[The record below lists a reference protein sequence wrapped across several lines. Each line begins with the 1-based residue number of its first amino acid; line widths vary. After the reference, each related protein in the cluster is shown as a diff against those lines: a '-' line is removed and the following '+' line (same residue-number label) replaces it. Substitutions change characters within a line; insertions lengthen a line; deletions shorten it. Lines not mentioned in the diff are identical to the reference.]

1 MYLCCMQKIVEC
13 VPNFSEGKNL
23 QIIKQITDAME
34 TVEGVQLLDVDP
46 GKATNRTVVTIVG
59 EVELVV
65 EAAFRGI
72 QMAASLIDMR
82 NHSGEHPRMG
92 ATDVCPL
99 IPISGISMEETAQYA
114 TQLAERVS
122 NELNIPTYLYEN
134 AQPNK
139 SRSNLSVIRAGEY
152 EGFFDKIKEPQWA
165 PDFGK
170 AEMNATAGATVIGA
184 RDFLIAF
191 NINLNTKSTRVA
203 NRIAFDVREAGRV
216 KREGNP
222 ISGKIVKDENGEDV
236 RIPGKLKAV
245 KAIGWYIEEYNMAQI
260 SMNLTNYQIT
270 PLHIAFE
277 ETRKSADER
286 GVRVT
291 GSELVGLIPLQP
303 MLDAGKYFLE
313 KQGLSSG
320 VSEAELVNSAV
331 RSLGLSE
338 ISTFDP
344 QKKIIEY
351 ILNDPKKSKLVS
363 MSVKSFADETASDS
377 PAPGGG
383 SIAALS
389 GALGASLGTM
399 VANLSAS
406 KRGWEDRV
414 GEFSPWAEKGQKIK
428 DELLFLVDEDTRAF
442 DKIMAAFGLPKDNPE
457 QVSARKQAIEDASKY
472 ATEIPFKTM
481 QVAFSCIPLLKEMAT
496 NGNQNSLSDVGVG
509 AICIKTAVR
518 GAWLN
523 VLINAKGLN
532 DKDWAA
538 EIVAKAKSLLEEN
551 HKLCDEIVNYIEAK
565 LYN

>member
-1 MYLCCMQKIVEC
+1 MQKIVEC

-23 QIIKQITDAME
+23 QIIKQITDAIE
-34 TVEGVQLLDVDP
+34 SVDGVQLLDVDP
-46 GKATNRTVVTIVG
+46 GKATNRTVVTMVG

-72 QMAASLIDMR
+72 QMASTLIDMR

-99 IPISGISMEETAQYA
+99 IPISGISVEETAQYA
-114 TQLAERVS
+114 QQLAKRVA
-122 NELNIPTYLYEN
+122 NELSIPTYLYED

-152 EGFFDKIKEPQWA
+152 EGFFEKIKDPIWA

-216 KREGNP
+216 KRDGNP

-236 RIPGKLKAV
+236 RIPGKLKSV
-245 KAIGWYIEEYNMAQI
+245 KAIGWFIEEYNIAQI
-260 SMNLTNYQIT
+260 SMNLTNYHVT

-277 ETRKSADER
+277 ETCKSANER

-291 GSELVGLIPLQP
+291 GSELVGLIPLQS

-320 VSEAELVNSAV
+320 VSQAELVDIAIK
-331 RSLGLSE
+331 SLGLCE

-344 QKKIIEY
+344 KKKIIEY
-351 ILNDPKKSKLVS
+351 ILQDPKKSKLVS
-363 MSVKSFADETASDS
+363 MTVKGFADETASDS

-383 SIAALS
+383 SIAALA
-389 GALGASLGTM
+389 GVLGASLGIM

-414 GEFSPWAEKGQKIK
+414 GEFSPWAEKGQKLK

-442 DKIMAAFGLPKDNPE
+442 DGIMNAFGLPKDNAE
-457 QVSARKQAIEDASKY
+457 QVTARKKAIEDASKY
-472 ATEIPFKTM
+472 ATEIPFRTM
-481 QVAFSCIPLLKEMAT
+481 QAAFNCIPLLQEMAN

-523 VLINAKGLN
+523 VLINAKGLT
-532 DKDWAA
+532 DQVWAKT
-538 EIVAKAKSLLEEN
+538 IVNQARTLLAQN
-551 HKLCDEIVNYIEAK
+551 HTLCDEIVNGIEER
-565 LYN
+565 LDGLD

>member
-320 VSEAELVNSAV
+320 VSEAELVNTAV

-351 ILNDPKKSKLVS
+351 ILNDPKKAKLVS

-457 QVSARKQAIEDASKY
+457 QISARKQAIEDASKY

-551 HKLCDEIVNYIEAK
+551 HKLCDEIVNDIEAK

>member
-1 MYLCCMQKIVEC
+1 MQKIVEC

-23 QIIKQITDAME
+23 QIIKQITDAIE
-34 TVEGVQLLDVDP
+34 SVDGVQLLDVDP
-46 GKATNRTVVTIVG
+46 GKATNRTVVTMVG

-72 QMAASLIDMR
+72 QMASTLIDMR

-99 IPISGISMEETAQYA
+99 IPISGISIEETAQYA
-114 TQLAERVS
+114 QQLAKRVA
-122 NELNIPTYLYEN
+122 NELSIPTYLYED

-152 EGFFDKIKEPQWA
+152 EGFFEKIKDPIWA

-216 KREGNP
+216 KRDGNP

-236 RIPGKLKAV
+236 RIPGKLKSV
-245 KAIGWYIEEYNMAQI
+245 KAIGWFIEEYNIAQI
-260 SMNLTNYQIT
+260 SMNLTNYHVT

-277 ETRKSADER
+277 ETCKSANER

-291 GSELVGLIPLQP
+291 GSELVGLIPLQS

-320 VSEAELVNSAV
+320 VSQAELVDIAIK
-331 RSLGLSE
+331 SLGLCE

-344 QKKIIEY
+344 KKKIIEY
-351 ILNDPKKSKLVS
+351 ILQDPKKSKLVS
-363 MSVKSFADETASDS
+363 MTVKGFADETASDS

-389 GALGASLGTM
+389 GVLGASLGIM

-414 GEFSPWAEKGQKIK
+414 GEFSPWAEKGQKLK

-442 DKIMAAFGLPKDNPE
+442 DGIMNAFGLPKDNAE
-457 QVSARKQAIEDASKY
+457 QVTARKKAIEDASKY
-472 ATEIPFKTM
+472 ATEIPFRTM
-481 QVAFSCIPLLKEMAT
+481 QAAFNCIPLLQEMAN

-523 VLINAKGLN
+523 VLINAKGLT
-532 DKDWAA
+532 DQVWAKT
-538 EIVAKAKSLLEEN
+538 IVNQARTLLAQN
-551 HKLCDEIVNYIEAK
+551 HTLCDEIVNGIEER
-565 LYN
+565 LDGLD

>member
-1 MYLCCMQKIVEC
+1 MQKIVEC

-23 QIIKQITDAME
+23 QIIKQITDAIE

-59 EVELVV
+59 EVELVI

-99 IPISGISMEETAQYA
+99 IPISGISMEETAHYA
-114 TQLAERVS
+114 AQLAQRVAI
-122 NELNIPTYLYEN
+122 ELNIPTYLYEN
-134 AQPNK
+134 AQTNK

-152 EGFFDKIKEPQWA
+152 EGFFDKIKDPQWA

-170 AEMNATAGATVIGA
+170 AEMNPTAGATVIGA

-222 ISGKIVKDENGEDV
+222 ISGKIVKDENGEEV
-236 RIPGKLKAV
+236 RIPGKLKSV

-260 SMNLTNYQIT
+260 SMNLTNYHTT

-277 ETRKSADER
+277 ETRKSADDR

-320 VSEAELVNSAV
+320 VSEAELVNSAL

-363 MSVKSFADETASDS
+363 MTVKSFADETASDS

-442 DKIMAAFGLPKDNPE
+442 DKIMDAFGMPKDNPE
-457 QVSARKQAIEDASKY
+457 QVAARKQAIEHASKY
-472 ATEIPFKTM
+472 ATKIPFRTM

-496 NGNQNSLSDVGVG
+496 NGNQNSLSDIGVG

-532 DKDWAA
+532 DKVWAA
-538 EIVAKAKSLLEEN
+538 DIVAKAKSILEEN
-551 HKLCDEIVNYIEAK
+551 HKLCDEIVNDIEGK
-565 LYN
+565 LFSV

>member
-1 MYLCCMQKIVEC
+1 MQKIVEC

-23 QIIKQITDAME
+23 QIIKQITDAIE
-34 TVEGVQLLDVDP
+34 SVEGVQLLDVDP

-72 QMAASLIDMR
+72 QAAASLIDMR
-82 NHSGEHPRMG
+82 NHTGEHPRMG

-99 IPISGISMEETAQYA
+99 IPISGISMEETAHYA
-114 TQLAERVS
+114 SKLAERVA

-139 SRSNLSVIRAGEY
+139 SRSNLSIIRAGEY
-152 EGFFDKIKEPQWA
+152 EGFFDKIKDPQWA

-170 AEMNATAGATVIGA
+170 AEMNPTAGATVIGA

-222 ISGKIVKDENGEDV
+222 ISGKIVKDENGEEV
-236 RIPGKLKAV
+236 RIPGKLKSV

-260 SMNLTNYQIT
+260 SMNLTNYHIT

-277 ETRKSADER
+277 ETRKSADDR

-320 VSEAELVNSAV
+320 VSEAELVNSAI

-338 ISTFDP
+338 INVFDP

-363 MSVKSFADETASDS
+363 MTVKSFADETASDS

-442 DKIMAAFGLPKDNPE
+442 DKIMDAFGLPKDNPE
-457 QVSARKQAIEDASKY
+457 QVAARKQAIEDASKY
-472 ATEIPFKTM
+472 ATKIPFRTM
-481 QVAFSCIPLLKEMAT
+481 QVAYSCIPLLKEMAT
-496 NGNQNSLSDVGVG
+496 NGNQNSLSDIGVG

-532 DKDWAA
+532 DKAWAA
-538 EIVAKAKSLLEEN
+538 DIVAKAKSILEEN
-551 HKLCDEIVNYIEAK
+551 HKLCDEIVNDIEGK
-565 LYN
+565 LFSV

>member
-1 MYLCCMQKIVEC
+1 MQKIVEC

-23 QIIKQITDAME
+23 QIIKQITDAIE

-59 EVELVV
+59 EVELVI

-99 IPISGISMEETAQYA
+99 IPISGISMEETAHYA
-114 TQLAERVS
+114 AQLAQRVAI
-122 NELNIPTYLYEN
+122 ELNIPTYLYEN
-134 AQPNK
+134 AQTNK

-152 EGFFDKIKEPQWA
+152 EGFFDKIKDPQWA

-170 AEMNATAGATVIGA
+170 SEMNPTSGATVIGA

-222 ISGKIVKDENGEDV
+222 ISGKIVKDENGEEV
-236 RIPGKLKAV
+236 RIPGKLKSV

-260 SMNLTNYQIT
+260 SMNLTNYHIT

-277 ETRKSADER
+277 ETRKSADDR

-363 MSVKSFADETASDS
+363 MTVKSFADETASDS

-442 DKIMAAFGLPKDNPE
+442 DKIMDAFGLPKDNPE
-457 QVSARKQAIEDASKY
+457 QVAARRQAIEHASKY
-472 ATEIPFKTM
+472 ATEIPFRTM
-481 QVAFSCIPLLKEMAT
+481 RVAFSCIPLLKEMAT
-496 NGNQNSLSDVGVG
+496 NGNQNSLSDIGVG

-532 DKDWAA
+532 DKVWAA
-538 EIVAKAKSLLEEN
+538 DIVAKAKSILEEN
-551 HKLCDEIVNYIEAK
+551 HKLCDEIVNDIEGK
-565 LYN
+565 LSL

>member
-320 VSEAELVNSAV
+320 VSEAELVNSAA

-551 HKLCDEIVNYIEAK
+551 HKLCDEIVNDIEAK

>member
-551 HKLCDEIVNYIEAK
+551 HKLCDEIVNDIEAK